1 MVRNDKVMKFKGDW
15 ENFEVLVEA
24 AEMEWE
30 ARAAEKEMAKT
41 SERKNHNKRV
51 QKQECKSEPVKKRRK
66 MTIVCPEPQMPPLLK
81 RRIEEIAGVG
91 TATVWL
97 NAKELT
103 ISDVKEHLD
112 RLFIPKTEAL
122 KQFLNEKEIE
132 NLDRTNNRT
141 KVVDHEG
148 DEWDLI
154 FKYWTKVNQYVF
166 TSQWYQLVADKGL
179 QSGEVLQVWGFRC
192 KDKPCF
198 AINKVGQ
205 RSELANTDGASSS
218 RQQ

>member
-1 MVRNDKVMKFKGDW
+1 MVRNDKVMKFDGDW

-24 AEMEWE
+24 AEIEWE

-51 QKQECKSEPVKKRRK
+51 QKQKCKSEPVEKRRK

-81 RRIEEIAGVG
+81 RRIEEIAGVR

-141 KVVDHEG
+141 KVVDPEG
-148 DEWDLI
+148 DEWNLI
-154 FKYWTKVNQYVF
+154 FI
-166 TSQWYQLVADKGL
+166 QWYQLVADKGL

-198 AINKVGQ
+198 DINRIGQ

-218 RQQ
+218 RPQ

>member
-1 MVRNDKVMKFKGDW
+1 MKFEGDW
-15 ENFEVLVEA
+15 ESFEVLLEAVEIK
-24 AEMEWE
+24 WD
-30 ARAAEKEMAKT
+30 ARVAEKGMAKI
-41 SERKNHNKRV
+41 SKKKNHNKRM
-51 QKQECKSEPVKKRRK
+51 QKQKCKSELAEKRRK
-66 MTIVCPEPQMPPLLK
+66 MTIVCLEPQMAPLLK

-103 ISDVKEHLD
+103 VSDAKEHLD

-122 KQFLNEKEIE
+122 KQFLNEIEIE
-132 NLDRTNNRT
+132 NLDRINNRT
-141 KVVDHEG
+141 KVVDPKG

-166 TSQWYQLVADKGL
+166 TNHWYQLVAENRL
-179 QSGEVLQVWGFRC
+179 QLGEVLQVWGFRC
-192 KDKPCF
+192 KGKPCF
-198 AINKVGQ
+198 AINRVGQ
-205 RSELANTDGASSS
+205 RSELVNIDGASSS